1 MIKNYILKTSL
12 LFFIIFSFS
21 AVSFSQEK
29 KLSMG
34 QKIKIK
40 KKLNQGKIMIYG
52 GDYRNALF
60 LVREVLS
67 IDNSNA
73 TANFRASQCHLNL
86 GKPGLGKKYAEK
98 ALKLDSNVNDEVFFV
113 LGESYHR
120 LGNLSEAK
128 KFYTIFQS
136 KSSKSTNEDY
146 ETENRLMQCDF
157 AKKMMENPVKV
168 SVENMGNE
176 INTFNPEYSASI
188 SGDGKV
194 LVFTSRRVDSEGG
207 DVDEMSDQLYF
218 EDIYISI
225 WNDTT
230 EEWSDSKP
238 IQGNVNTE
246 THDAVLS
253 ISSDGK
259 SLYVYRNELGETKSG
274 DIYVARKG
282 KENKFGSAKPVDEG
296 RNVNSSYF
304 ESSASVTEDGNT
316 IYFVSDRKG
325 SKGMADIY
333 MSRKEGEKWGKAINL
348 GDSINTSS
356 DEKCVFIH
364 PNGKLLFF
372 TSEGHNSMGSYD
384 IFISKKVNGRWSKA
398 QNLGY
403 PINSVKEEKTIS
415 VTRDGKTA
423 YVSASYKDS
432 KGGSD
437 IYKIDLTNLNLLA
450 K

>member
-1 MIKNYILKTSL
+1 MIRNYILKISL
-12 LFFIIFSFS
+12 LLFVIFSFTD
-21 AVSFSQEK
+21 VYFSQGK
-29 KLSMG
+29 KLNMG
-34 QKIKIK
+34 QKMRIK
-40 KKLNQGKIMIYG
+40 KKLNQGKTMIYG

-86 GKPGLGKKYAEK
+86 GKPELGKKYGEQ
-98 ALKLDSNVNDEVFFV
+98 ALKLDSNVNDEVFFI
-113 LGESYHR
+113 LGESHHR
-120 LGNLSEAK
+120 LGKLDEAK
-128 KFYTIFQS
+128 KYYLIFQS
-136 KSSKSTNEDY
+136 KSSKATNEDY
-146 ETENRLMQCDF
+146 ETANRITQCDF
-157 AKKMMENPVKV
+157 AKNRMKTPVDV
-168 SVENMGNE
+168 TIENMGNE
-176 INTFNPEYSASI
+176 INTYNPEYSASI

-194 LVFTSRRVDSEGG
+194 LVFTSRRIDSEGG

-238 IQGNVNTE
+238 VDGSVNTE

-253 ISSDGK
+253 ISPDGK

-274 DIYVARKG
+274 DIYVSRKG
-282 KENKFGSAKPVDEG
+282 NDNKFGRSKSVDEE

-304 ESSASVTEDGNT
+304 ESSASVTDDGST

-333 MSRKEGEKWGKAINL
+333 VSRKEGREWGKAINL

-372 TSEGHNSMGSYD
+372 TSEGHDSMGSYD
-384 IFISKKVNGRWSKA
+384 IFVSKKVNGKWSKA
-398 QNLGY
+398 QNMGY
-403 PINSVKEEKTIS
+403 PINTVKEEKTIS
-415 VTRDGKTA
+415 VTRDGKTG
-423 YVSASYKDS
+423 YISASYKDS

>member
-1 MIKNYILKTSL
+1 MIKKYFFKTSL
-12 LFFIIFSFS
+12 LLIVTLSFS
-21 AVSFSQEK
+21 SFSISQEK
-29 KLSMG
+29 KLSMA

-40 KKLNQGKIMIYG
+40 KKLNQGKVLIYG

-60 LVREVLS
+60 LMREVLS
-67 IDNSNA
+67 IDNTNA
-73 TANFRASQCHLNL
+73 MANFRASQCHLNL
-86 GKPGLGKKYAEK
+86 GKPELGKKYAEK
-98 ALKLDSNVNDEVFFV
+98 ALKIDSNVNDEVFFV

-120 LGNLSEAK
+120 LGKLEEAK
-128 KFYTIFQS
+128 KYYLVFQN
-136 KSSKSTNEDY
+136 KSSNVTNEDY
-146 ETENRLMQCDF
+146 ETAMRLKQCDF
-157 AKKMMENPVKV
+157 AKELMENPQDVTI
-168 SVENMGNE
+168 ENMGNE
-176 INTFNPEYSASI
+176 INTYNPEYSASI

-194 LVFTSRRVDSEGG
+194 LVFTSRRIDSEGG

-218 EDIYISI
+218 EDIYISM

-230 EEWSDSKP
+230 EEWSQSKP
-238 IQGNVNTE
+238 VDGSVNTE

-253 ISSDGK
+253 ISPDGK

-274 DIYVARKG
+274 DIYISRKG
-282 KENKFGSAKPVDEG
+282 KENKFGTAKPVDEG

-325 SKGMADIY
+325 GKGLADIY
-333 MSRKEGEKWGKAINL
+333 MSRKEGKGWGKAINL

-364 PNGKLLFF
+364 PDGNLLFF

-384 IFISKKVNGRWSKA
+384 IFVSERIKGRWTKA
-398 QNLGY
+398 KNLGY
-403 PINSVKEEKTIS
+403 PINTVKEEKTIS
-415 VTRDGKTA
+415 VTKDGKTA
-423 YVSASYKDS
+423 YISASYKDS

-437 IYKIDLTNLNLLA
+437 IYRVDLTNLNILN

>member
-1 MIKNYILKTSL
+1 MIKKYLLKTSL
-12 LFFIIFSFS
+12 LLFVTFSCT

-40 KKLNQGKIMIYG
+40 KKLNKGKIMIYG

-60 LVREVLS
+60 LMREVLS

-86 GKPGLGKKYAEK
+86 GKPSLGKKYAEK
-98 ALKLDSNVNDEVFFV
+98 ALELDSNVNDEVYFV
-113 LGESYHR
+113 MGESHHR
-120 LGNLSEAK
+120 LGKLEEAK
-128 KFYTIFQS
+128 KYYSIFQS
-136 KSSKSTNEDY
+136 KSTNATNEDY
-146 ETENRLMQCDF
+146 ETANRLKQCEI
-157 AKKMMENPVKV
+157 AKEMMENPVDVTIEK
-168 SVENMGNE
+168 MGNE

-188 SGDGKV
+188 SGNGKV

-207 DVDEMSDQLYF
+207 EVDEMSDQLYF
-218 EDIYISI
+218 EDIYISM

-230 EEWSDSKP
+230 EEWSKSRP
-238 IQGNVNTE
+238 VEGSVNTE

-253 ISSDGK
+253 ISPDGK
-259 SLYVYRNELGETKSG
+259 SLYVYRNEIGETKSG
-274 DIYVARKG
+274 DIYISRKG
-282 KENKFGSAKPVDEG
+282 KENKFGSAKPLDKG

-316 IYFVSDRKG
+316 IYFVSDRNGGKG
-325 SKGMADIY
+325 LADIY
-333 MSRKEGEKWGKAINL
+333 MSRKEGKEWGKAINL
-348 GDSINTSS
+348 GDSINTTS

-364 PNGKLLFF
+364 PDGKLLYF

-384 IFISKKVNGRWSKA
+384 IFVSRKINGRWSKA
-398 QNLGY
+398 ENLGY
-403 PINSVKEEKTIS
+403 PINTVKEEETIS
-415 VTRDGKTA
+415 ITKDGKTA

-437 IYKIDLTNLNLLA
+437 IYKVDLSNLNLLA